1 MRQVSLKTGLL
12 FVQLGTPDEAT
23 PQALKRYLKE
33 FLSDSHVVETCPFMW
48 WLILN
53 GIILRTR
60 PAKSAKLY
68 ERLFNNYGPVL
79 LTYTKSLTE
88 KIQKHFDSNNL
99 VFDFAMRYGNPS
111 MKSVIEKMVYQDKC
125 ERLYVVPLFP
135 QYSNSTTGS
144 VYDKV
149 FEIIESI
156 RHKPLVEFIPSYY
169 NHPLY
174 IESLAT
180 DINNELKASNN
191 KPEKLI
197 LSYHGIPVR
206 YVNRGDPYDDHCK
219 KTTELLLP
227 KIDFPS
233 ENILHCYQ
241 SRFGKEPWLQP
252 YTDVTVESLGD
263 QGVKNISVACPAFT
277 MDCLETLDEIGV
289 ENLEAFKEHG
299 GENLELVSCLN
310 DKDHWVENLAKII
323 QETL

>member
-1 MRQVSLKTGLL
+1 MRQVSLKTGIL

-33 FLSDSHVVETCPFMW
+33 FLSDPHVVETCPFMW

-68 ERLFNNYGPVL
+68 ERLFNNYGPIL
-79 LTYTKSLTE
+79 LTYTQSLIQ
-88 KIQKHFDSNNL
+88 KIQKEFDDSNL
-99 VFDFAMRYGNPS
+99 CFDFAMRYGNPS
-111 MKSVIEKMVYQDKC
+111 MQSVIEKMVYKDKC
-125 ERLYVVPLFP
+125 ERLFVVPLFP

-149 FEIIESI
+149 FDIIKTI
-156 RHKPLVEFIPSYY
+156 RHKPQIEFLSPFYA
-169 NHPLY
+169 HPLY
-174 IESLAT
+174 IESLAK
-180 DINNELKASNN
+180 DINDKLKSE
-191 KPEKLI
+191 KTPPEKLI

-206 YVNRGDPYDDHCK
+206 YVNRGDPYDDHCQR
-219 KTTELLLP
+219 TTQRLIPQINFP
-227 KIDFPS
+227 K
-233 ENILHCYQ
+233 ENIIHCYQ

-252 YTDVTVESLGD
+252 YTDQTVEQFGD
-263 QGVKNISVACPAFT
+263 EGIKNVLVACPAFT

-299 GENLELVSCLN
+299 GERLELVSCLN
-310 DKDHWVENLAKII
+310 DKDHWIKNFAQII
-323 QETL
+323 KDQL